1 LTKWNS
7 LAASTAAVTVSFLVV
22 VIIMKIDV
30 QHLSVGS
37 SSYQVRELNRK
48 AKEFREETD
57 NKEAIYL
64 WDLYG

>member
-1 LTKWNS
+1 M
-7 LAASTAAVTVSFLVV
+7 TVSFLVV